1 MSNFANRITSSL
13 RRRSS
18 LFAGFY
24 NYTVYVQTGDQ
35 PRAGTDAHVYIIL
48 HGQDGGKSP
57 ETKLAVLFR
66 DDFDRGHLD
75 KFKIKYQ
82 PVSSTNITRM
92 KIWIAK
98 AYIFR
103 FYCLKLFMGWSEVY
117 RERQTFPVFNDILTH
132 NTNVKSSVNK
142 LYL

>member
-1 MSNFANRITSSL
+1 MTACYSPMSNFANRITSSL

-82 PVSSTNITRM
+82 PVSSTYITRTS
-92 KIWIAK
+92 ILIAK
-98 AYIFR
+98 AYCVSSFIFI
-103 FYCLKLFMGWSEVY
+103 GSSEVFVERLTF
-117 RERQTFPVFNDILTH
+117 REFNDTDFDKRIMF
-132 NTNVKSSVNK
+132 
-142 LYL
+142 